1 MIAPAYYFTM
11 ESLLI
16 ASSVLLFST
25 ENAKICKKKSILGKT
40 ILEIKYLENGLVNF
54 IDTYI
59 IFRIF

>member
-1 MIAPAYYFTM
+1 M

-16 ASSVLLFST
+16 ALSVLLFST

-40 ILEIKYLENGLVNF
+40 IFEIKYLDKGMPSF
-54 IDTYI
+54 IDAYI